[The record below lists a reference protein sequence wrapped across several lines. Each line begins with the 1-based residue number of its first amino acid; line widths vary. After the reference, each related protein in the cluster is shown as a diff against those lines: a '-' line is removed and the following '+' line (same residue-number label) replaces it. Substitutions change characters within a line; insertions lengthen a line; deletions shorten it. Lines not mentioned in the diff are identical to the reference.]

1 MKKSELVFVPSP
13 GVGHLVP
20 AVEIAKLMVKRD
32 DRLSITVLVMKRPPL
47 DTKINKYIESVSAS
61 ISDHI
66 QFVDLPNDEKT
77 SSGINFLSSFIES
90 QKPHVKNAVFKL
102 VQSESSS
109 ESPQL
114 AGFVVGMFYTTM
126 IDMANEFGV
135 PSYVFEASSAA
146 AFSLML

>member
-1 MKKSELVFVPSP
+1 MKC
-13 GVGHLVP
+13 
-20 AVEIAKLMVKRD
+20 
-32 DRLSITVLVMKRPPL
+32 PPL
-47 DTKINKYIESVSAS
+47 DSKTKEYIESVSAS
-61 ISDHI
+61 VSAHI
-66 QFVDLPNDEKT
+66 QFVDLPT
-77 SSGINFLSSFIES
+77 C
-90 QKPHVKNAVFKL
+90 
-102 VQSESSS
+102 QSEPSS

>member
-1 MKKSELVFVPSP
+1 MKMDDGEKLLHLFLSLP
-13 GVGHLVP
+13 GVGLLLP
-20 AVEIAKLMVKRD
+20 AVEIAKRMVDRD
-32 DRLSITVLVMKRPPL
+32 DRLTLHNCSCHEMPTIRQQDK
-47 DTKINKYIESVSAS
+47 
-61 ISDHI
+61 
-66 QFVDLPNDEKT
+66 
-77 SSGINFLSSFIES
+77 G
-90 QKPHVKNAVFKL
+90 
-102 VQSESSS
+102 SEPSS